1 MLFHRKRDFCRI
13 MPDSR
18 WAWAEVIKGKAIN
31 GRCHKVE
38 WEFYNKIYVEGMGKL
53 YTPETFTIR
62 E

>member
-1 MLFHRKRDFCRI
+1 

-31 GRCHKVE
+31 GRYHKVE

-53 YTPETFTIR
+53 YTPDEVKDKNVTTSFM
-62 E
+62 